1 MSEIEKMMQNANVKQ
16 DRMCEWTCKGSE
28 HCSTNCEHYESTQLY
43 YPPFTAEKQ
52 IEIENV
58 ILQNKNNYNKWIE
71 YNINV
76 YGEWVIRFVR
86 TDKFAPYIAL
96 GKTRA
101 EAFAN
106 VVNHFWQDLTEKEK
120 QQIKEILIENE
131 NPYKWNGSNDE
142 DSDEPVTGLD

>member
-1 MSEIEKMMQNANVKQ
+1 MEEIKKLYENVGVREKWERYETEDLEGCVNF
-16 DRMCEWTCKGSE
+16 GSKKV
-28 HCSTNCEHYESTQLY
+28 

-52 IEIENV
+52 IAIEEV
-58 ILQNKNNYNKWIE
+58 ILQNKKNYNKWIE

-86 TDKFAPYIAL
+86 TDKFAPYVAL

-106 VVNHFWQDLTEKEK
+106 VINYFWQDLTEEERK
-120 QQIKEILIENE
+120 QIKEIL
-131 NPYKWNGSNDE
+131 K
-142 DSDEPVTGLD
+142 

>member
-1 MSEIEKMMQNANVKQ
+1 MNEVDKLYRKAGVEKEVIRGCFEYYAKNGGIDIYTVNDCKNK
-16 DRMCEWTCKGSE
+16 DCNTCKADKSIKE
-28 HCSTNCEHYESTQLY
+28 

-52 IEIENV
+52 LEIENV
-58 ILQNKNNYNKWIE
+58 ILQNKRNYNKWIE

-106 VVNHFWQDLTEKEK
+106 VINHFWQDLTNAERT
-120 QQIKEILIENE
+120 QIKNILESE
-131 NPYKWNGSNDE
+131 VRE
-142 DSDEPVTGLD
+142 

>member
-1 MSEIEKMMQNANVKQ
+1 MSEIKKMYENAGIEPDINYVCDKDPCEKHSVNCQ
-16 DRMCEWTCKGSE
+16 E
-28 HCSTNCEHYESTQLY
+28 CSHLY
-43 YPPFTAEKQ
+43 DTREDYPDFTAEKQ
-52 IEIENV
+52 LEIENV
-58 ILQNKNNYNKWIE
+58 ILQNKKNYNKWIE

-106 VVNHFWQDLTEKEK
+106 VINHFWQDLTEEEK
-120 QQIKEILIENE
+120 QQVKGILE
-131 NPYKWNGSNDE
+131 
-142 DSDEPVTGLD
+142 

>member
-1 MSEIEKMMQNANVKQ
+1 MTDEIIKLYENAGIDYEERYNNCTLNKEGQCELKCSCDICKYSEEK
-16 DRMCEWTCKGSE
+16 
-28 HCSTNCEHYESTQLY
+28 YI
-43 YPPFTAEKQ
+43 YPPFTTEKQ
-52 IEIENV
+52 LEIENV
-58 ILQNKNNYNKWIE
+58 ILQNKKNYNKWIE

-106 VVNHFWQDLTEKEK
+106 VINHFWQDLTEEEK
-120 QQIKEILIENE
+120 QQVKGILE
-131 NPYKWNGSNDE
+131 
-142 DSDEPVTGLD
+142 